1 MSWLNLNQSLN
12 SLKGQ
17 ITNFASEVLSEV
29 PGQDTEDNA
38 AATETSVKELEEKCH
53 NQELEIASLKSLT
66 AELEATLQSERFNRK
81 NGVKEKEEE
90 SSWYWDPPPQPVRT
104 DADIENVYKTQI
116 KELQEE
122 ISTLKERYDIDPR
135 QDNDDEL
142 EKLREENKNLTTNL
156 EDLDSQHQLA
166 MERLLSLKKEL
177 QKNFEVLRQ
186 EHEDLKYNN
195 DEYAN
200 EIKDLQAKI
209 AEKDKDLETL
219 KTAKADYD
227 TLHHKYMNL
236 ERVHDLLREN
246 AEKFQEENQELH
258 EEIFK
263 LQEQVTKLEHEVE
276 IVTKHSELSET
287 VPRDRYEEL
296 LKELN
301 DLKDSRNSN
310 HQHVDEINIDD
321 NAKSVIETLKR
332 ELHEVKHRL
341 AQKESDAQSDNKVIK
356 SEKIMQ
362 FYNKYVNFEI
372 PVDYLG
378 EVPSSGENIVVF
390 KLESVFKTLNSF
402 KKDIDK
408 LNHKLSEKKLNIDH
422 MQTQI
427 DDLTTENDFLTN
439 DLHHTE
445 RELEEMKKN
454 NDFLI
459 SEIAALKN
467 TSKLE
472 PIIETHEDNLAKL
485 ETELAD
491 SNKLNKNFESKIQRI
506 EKELEAVKH
515 EKVLL
520 QTSLADLKE
529 KYTLMLSELDMFK
542 AKTKDVEDLE
552 KTVNIASEEMVK
564 NCTHEIHELKKRLN
578 ASNAKN
584 EQLSIDV
591 HIAEN
596 DKVLLTQEIDN
607 LKQSLKHDAQS
618 SSKSK
623 DDHDGRLPEVVEDSL
638 EPQAR
643 AASINLLETSTKYK
657 NITTALKE
665 VEEIKLEKAQV
676 QAQLDIAK
684 DENTL
689 LKESISQLNTAL
701 DHIREQERNLLIQ
714 IDDLNKSRQAVL
726 DKEQVLQGTIEKL
739 NDKVATQEILTMEI
753 GKLKEENIHLTQM
766 RVHLEAELL
775 STDAKITQLNQEFE
789 KVLCNVNEKDSLID
803 ALNTTITENNSKI
816 IYLKEIVSE
825 LENNLVS
832 KNNEIIKLQKSLE
845 DVTQVLNQTNQQSNQ
860 SIEAILLEKES
871 LKQQLFE
878 HNVELKNKTDEISA
892 LNNTIS
898 EVERNRSEFKI
909 LADEKDKEIKELRQ
923 SIVEISDKLKN
934 VDHTTNADDYAIL
947 LKEKEAIQNQVV
959 DLQNNITVKQEE
971 LNEIKAKHDLME
983 KACIEYKVLV
993 ENTTAE
999 KAELINLV
1007 NLKHNESLQYHN
1019 EIQRLNHVLLEQ
1031 NTEMKKFIEEKNQQM
1046 QNDETCPTCEN
1057 LRMTLREKDEIIKTL
1072 NQNNSVFEKHKADLL
1087 NANESLRMLTEKCDG
1102 LEKNLQIQLENVK
1115 TLAAEKIQL
1124 SEQHDNATRELERL
1138 RRHLV
1143 EMEDNY
1149 TQELM
1154 TSEQKLTE
1162 CQARLQHVE
1171 ERAKQSST
1179 VYTSNSIR
1187 ANQEVET
1194 LRNQIK
1200 LLEKQRE
1207 EVQARLGEAEDARG
1221 RSEAALTN
1229 LQVVL
1234 EQFQLDKERDIHTA
1248 TEKIRNKM
1256 EDLKKENDGLQ
1267 KGIEKLNVKLQESL
1281 AGLQAATR
1289 LGDQLETKTA
1299 QINDLKEQVKTL
1311 QTSVGAAEE
1320 RYYKAISN
1328 QQDKVDKNLVKNL
1341 VLNFV
1346 LTAGNNTNKTQI
1358 LRVLSTVLD
1367 FNQQECRKLGLEKA
1381 PPADSLAAEFVKFLQ
1396 DESKPRA
1403 PLPSMMGLTR
1413 SNTPS
1418 SRKSSTIGPSPI
1430 PSEVLGHKRNPSTGS
1445 NNLLFQNIDNV
1456 ETTSQ
1461 ISIESDHRVSTIMD
1475 TGVNQT
1481 RNTQGAILKH
1491 VLKDM

>member
-1 MSWLNLNQSLN
+1 MY
-12 SLKGQ
+12 
-17 ITNFASEVLSEV
+17 T
-29 PGQDTEDNA
+29 
-38 AATETSVKELEEKCH
+38 
-53 NQELEIASLKSLT
+53 
-66 AELEATLQSERFNRK
+66 
-81 NGVKEKEEE
+81 
-90 SSWYWDPPPQPVRT
+90 
-104 DADIENVYKTQI
+104 TQI
-116 KELQEE
+116 KELQDE
-122 ISTLKERYDIDPR
+122 ISSLKERYNIDPR
-135 QDNDDEL
+135 QDNDEEL

-200 EIKDLQAKI
+200 EIKDLQGKL
-209 AEKDKDLETL
+209 AEKNKDLETL

-276 IVTKHSELSET
+276 LVTKHSELSET
-287 VPRDRYEEL
+287 VPRDRYDEL

-310 HQHVDEINIDD
+310 HQHVDEVNIDD

-341 AQKESDAQSDNKVIK
+341 AQKESDTQSDNKVIK
-356 SEKIMQ
+356 TEKIMQ

-491 SNKLNKNFESKIQRI
+491 SNKLNKNFESKIHRI

-520 QTSLADLKE
+520 QSSLVDLKE
-529 KYTLMLSELDMFK
+529 KYALMLSELDMFK
-542 AKTKDVEDLE
+542 IKTKEVEELE
-552 KTVNIASEEMVK
+552 KTVDIASEEMVK
-564 NCTHEIHELKKRLN
+564 NCTHEIHELKKRLH
-578 ASNAKN
+578 AANAKN

-596 DKVLLTQEIDN
+596 DKVLLTQEMDH
-607 LKQSLKHDAQS
+607 LRRSFERDQHSF
-618 SSKSK
+618 SKSK
-623 DDHDGRLPEVVEDSL
+623 DEHDGRLPEVVEDSL

-643 AASINLLETSTKYK
+643 ASSSTLLETSTSK
-657 NITTALKE
+657 NINNVLKE
-665 VEEIKLEKAQV
+665 IEEIKIEKANI
-676 QAQLDIAK
+676 QAHLNIAK

-689 LKESISQLNTAL
+689 LKESVSQLNTAI
-701 DHIREQERNLLIQ
+701 DHIRQQEKHLLDQ
-714 IDDLNKSRQAVL
+714 LEDLKKSRQEVIDNDQIL
-726 DKEQVLQGTIEKL
+726 KGTIENL
-739 NDKVATQEILTMEI
+739 IEKVAMHELVSKDVNKI
-753 GKLKEENIHLTQM
+753 KEENIHLTQTK
-766 RVHLEAELL
+766 VHLQAELL
-775 STDAKITQLNQEFE
+775 STDSKITQLSQEFE
-789 KVLCNVNEKDSLID
+789 KVLSNLSEKDSLID
-803 ALNTTITENNSKI
+803 ALNTTVTENNNKVI
-816 IYLKEIVSE
+816 QANETISE
-825 LENNLVS
+825 LENNLVA
-832 KNNEIIKLQKSLE
+832 KNNEILKLLKSLE
-845 DVTQVLNQTNQQSNQ
+845 DVTQELNQTNQQSDQRNEGVLRENESMNQ
-860 SIEAILLEKES
+860 ELVEL
-871 LKQQLFE
+871 
-878 HNVELKNKTDEISA
+878 NVELKNKTDQISA
-892 LNNTIS
+892 LKDMVA
-898 EVERNRSEFKI
+898 EVERNCSQFKT

-934 VDHTTNADDYAIL
+934 VDNTTNADDYAIL
-947 LKEKEAIQNQVV
+947 LKEKEAIQNHVV
-959 DLQNNITVKQEE
+959 DLQNNITAKEKE

-983 KACIEYKVLV
+983 KACIEYKTLV
-993 ENTTAE
+993 ENATAE
-999 KAELINLV
+999 KTELINLV

-1019 EIQRLNHVLLEQ
+1019 EIQRLNHILLEQ
-1031 NTEMKKFIEEKNQQM
+1031 NAEMKKLIDEKNQQEI
-1046 QNDETCPTCEN
+1046 NETCATCES
-1057 LRMTLREKDEIIKTL
+1057 LRMTLREKDEIIKNL
-1072 NQNNSVFEKHKADLL
+1072 NQNSSVFEKNKADLL
-1087 NANESLRMLTEKCDG
+1087 NANESLRMLAEKCDG
-1102 LEKNLQIQLENVK
+1102 LEKNLQIQLENLK

-1124 SEQHDNATRELERL
+1124 SEQHENATRELERL

-1162 CQARLQHVE
+1162 CQASLRRVE

-1207 EVQARLGEAEDARG
+1207 EVQARLGDAEDARG

-1234 EQFQLDKERDIHTA
+1234 EQFQLDKERDIHAA

-1256 EDLKKENDGLQ
+1256 EDLKKENGGLQ
-1267 KGIEKLNVKLQESL
+1267 KEIEKLNVKLQESL

-1381 PPADSLAAEFVKFLQ
+1381 PPTDSLAAEFVKFLQ

-1403 PLPSMMGLTR
+1403 PLPSMLGLAR
-1413 SNTPS
+1413 SSTPS
-1418 SRKSSTIGPSPI
+1418 SRKSSTIGPSPV
-1430 PSEVLGHKRNPSTGS
+1430 PSEVVGHKRNPSTGS

-1461 ISIESDHRVSTIMD
+1461 ISIESDHRVSTSMD

-1481 RNTQGAILKH
+1481 RNTEGAILKH